1 MLITCPSCDT
11 SYQADLAMPGTAGRA
26 VRCTRCCKLWFA
38 HDPAPF
44 AAIAAAHRNDVE
56 SLLSRQEDEEVAD
69 MESPTPTSGSTPPA
83 ETDPDTSPPRKTPA
97 IAGAKAPV
105 IDLAAL
111 SLREPSCEPSAK
123 PKPAQKRRTPSFA
136 ARRSARAEQ
145 PRWPSLSL
153 LLPPLLALDLALIA
167 WRADVVRLAPQ
178 RAPVFAAIG
187 LPVNLRGLVFADVAT
202 ASESQDGTPVLV
214 VEGTVASASSRTI
227 EVPRLRISVRDIAA
241 RRFMPGPSG
250 RPPRRSDLAKG

>member
-1 MLITCPSCDT
+1 MAAGSGVGKPLGIAAKRGGPMTGRDGFRFVNGPQLRSVNASVRRIRPMLITCPSCDT

-123 PKPAQKRRTPSFA
+123 PKPG
-136 ARRSARAEQ
+136 AE
-145 PRWPSLSL
+145 
-153 LLPPLLALDLALIA
+153 ATY
-167 WRADVVRLAPQ
+167 PQ
-178 RAPVFAAIG
+178 FCGAAIRPG
-187 LPVNLRGLVFADVAT
+187 GT
-202 ASESQDGTPVLV
+202 ASLAVAV
-214 VEGTVASASSRTI
+214 AASA
-227 EVPRLRISVRDIAA
+227 AA
-241 RRFMPGPSG
+241 PG
-250 RPPRRSDLAKG
+250 A